1 MEKMRASLASRQMS
15 PGPIVEEDNSKENS
29 SLISGFQGKQ
39 QVSGNDLLL
48 YQIDNQKIKL
58 TETLKLYI
66 AGV

>member
-1 MEKMRASLASRQMS
+1 MS

-39 QVSGNDLLL
+39 QVSGHDLLL

>member
-1 MEKMRASLASRQMS
+1 MS